1 MESKQIGVMLAI
13 TFLIFANSSIQN
25 WEQSMNQSIEQTTKQ
40 LDTMWFNMQYYL
52 QRINETK

>member
-1 MESKQIGVMLAI
+1 MLAI

-25 WEQSMNQSIEQTTKQ
+25 WEQFANQSIEQTTKQ